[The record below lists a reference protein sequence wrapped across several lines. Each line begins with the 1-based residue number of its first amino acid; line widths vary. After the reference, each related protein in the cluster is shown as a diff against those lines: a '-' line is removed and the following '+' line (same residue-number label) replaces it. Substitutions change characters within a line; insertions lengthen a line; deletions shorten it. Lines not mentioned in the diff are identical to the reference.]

1 VSIFRECWKGNPIPI
16 NRKSTSEGCFSCYSI
31 QENPEFVTCGE
42 TLHADVRGIHVALL
56 RRRVL
61 MLPLGGKSEGNTF
74 AANPLV
80 NELGGLEWVRLN
92 DKTGPHE
99 VVQTA

>member
-1 VSIFRECWKGNPIPI
+1 
-16 NRKSTSEGCFSCYSI
+16 
-31 QENPEFVTCGE
+31 
-42 TLHADVRGIHVALL
+42 
-56 RRRVL
+56 